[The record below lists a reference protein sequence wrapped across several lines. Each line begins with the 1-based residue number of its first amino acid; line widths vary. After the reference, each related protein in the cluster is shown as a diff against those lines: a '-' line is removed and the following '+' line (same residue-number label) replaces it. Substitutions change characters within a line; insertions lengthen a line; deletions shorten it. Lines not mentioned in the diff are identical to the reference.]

1 MATAELDA
9 LATPSAV
16 LEGNTAL
23 TEGGSLTAIAPFIL
37 GKAHLTLDL
46 RCPRPRPWNVVA
58 GRSITPHERS
68 RTN

>member
-37 GKAHLTLDL
+37 GKANLTLDSAI
-46 RCPRPRPWNVVA
+46 PDHDP
-58 GRSITPHERS
+58 GM
-68 RTN
+68 